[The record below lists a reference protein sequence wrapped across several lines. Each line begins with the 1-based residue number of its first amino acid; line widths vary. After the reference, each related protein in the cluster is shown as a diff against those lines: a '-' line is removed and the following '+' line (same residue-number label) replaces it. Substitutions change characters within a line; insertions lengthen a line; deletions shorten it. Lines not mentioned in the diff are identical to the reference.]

1 MSEPLF
7 DDALRA
13 LRRQRAQRQGGAL
26 FLAERLVEELS
37 DRLSFVQRRFRRAL
51 VIGLPDE
58 AWAERFCAA
67 AEEILALPTL
77 QDLPTVEPGSFDLC
91 VVVGELDTA
100 NDLPLTLHV
109 IRAAL
114 KAEALVVG
122 AFAGNDSLPALRSA
136 MLAADQAGGAG
147 VSPRVHPRINAST
160 FATLLQDAGFIMPV
174 VDIDRVRIRYA
185 TFDALVRDLRGMGA
199 TNLLLSRSRRPLTRA
214 GLETAR
220 ETFASLG
227 DGTGTVETV
236 ELIHFAAWTGSAAPA
251 WQTEP

>member
-13 LRRQRAQRQGGAL
+13 LRRQRAQRLGATL
-26 FLAERLVEELS
+26 FLAERMVDDLS

-58 AWAERFCAA
+58 TWAERFDAA
-67 AEEILALPTL
+67 AEEIVALPAL
-77 QDLPTVEPGSFDLC
+77 GGLLTVEPGNFDLC
-91 VVVGELDTA
+91 IVVGELDTA

-114 KAEALVVG
+114 EAEALVVG
-122 AFAGNDSLPALRSA
+122 AFAGNDSLPGLRAA
-136 MLAADQAGGAG
+136 MLAADQAGGTG

-160 FATLLQDAGFIMPV
+160 FATLLQDAGFTMPV
-174 VDIDRVRIRYA
+174 VDIDRVRVRYA
-185 TFDALVRDLRGMGA
+185 MFDALVRDLRGMGA

-214 GLETAR
+214 SLGAAR
-220 ETFASLG
+220 ETFAALG
-227 DGTGTVETV
+227 DGTGTIETI